1 MLASCSLGSLLSRL
15 YEKRVCHGQPLE
27 EVWAVGQWNDET
39 GICLCAPEGN
49 ALRAGWDLLPAHL
62 QQREARPA
70 VAFSKSQVFCA
81 LLVKGRVSFIFRY
94 TARSTVEWARSKTE
108 FITHFHVLFLQG
120 PHLV

>member
-1 MLASCSLGSLLSRL
+1 MCTKAVPKKKKWIFTLASCSLGSLLSRL

-27 EVWAVGQWNDET
+27 EVWAVGNGMMRLESA
-39 GICLCAPEGN
+39 CAHPGSN

-81 LLVKGRVSFIFRY
+81 LLVEGRVSFIFRY
-94 TARSTVEWARSKTE
+94 TARSTVEWAR
-108 FITHFHVLFLQG
+108 LQD
-120 PHLV
+120 